1 MSIDV
6 YISAERIQSRIREMA
21 EEIDRWVGGDEVL
34 CVANLKGSFVFFA
47 DLVRC
52 LKSSRLKVDFIATES
67 YVGTQSSG
75 QVRILK
81 DLQQTCRGEKLL
93 VVEDIVDTGLTLS
106 KVLEHFVTM
115 HCPAEMRVA
124 TLLDKPSRRKVE
136 MKADFVGFTI
146 EDAFVVGYGLDY
158 NEYYRNLPYIGILR
172 NTEER

>member
-1 MSIDV
+1 MDV
-6 YISAERIQSRIREMA
+6 YISAEEIEARVKDMA
-21 EEIDRWVGGDEVL
+21 QEITQWIGDDEVL
-34 CVANLKGSFVFFA
+34 CVANLKGSFMFFA
-47 DLVRC
+47 DLIRHLRSQKV
-52 LKSSRLKVDFIATES
+52 KVDFIATES
-67 YVGTQSSG
+67 YVGTQNSG

-81 DLQQTCRGEKLL
+81 DLQHTCRGEKLL

-106 KVLEHFVTM
+106 KVLDHFLTM
-115 HCPAEMRVA
+115 HCPSEMKVA
-124 TLLDKPSRRKVE
+124 TLLDKPSRRRVE